1 MTTGVRRRLGVEE
14 RRQQLIGV
22 ALELFSRRSPDEV
35 SIDEIASA
43 AGISRPLVY
52 HYFPGKLSL
61 YEAAL
66 KRASDDLAARFVEP
80 HEGPLGAR
88 LLRVMRRFFDFV
100 DEHGPGFSALMRG
113 GPAVGS
119 STTNALIDSVRQA
132 AYVQILS
139 HLGVTD
145 PPARLELVVRSWISL
160 AESTALI
167 WLDGRRIPRAE
178 LEVQLVH
185 DFAALTA
192 VSAAHDAEMAALLRA
207 SPRWPR
213 TAASDGGRRAR
224 CPRWPAGPAHG
235 GPYDGLDLLRL
246 GGHGQIGVA
255 ARFQFRHRSPGRG
268 RGGGEVHDGQRGH
281 GGRARTRRH
290 SSKPL
295 MSGRPTSTRAT
306 SGRVPSR
313 SRTSSS
319 TSASPPLATG
329 TTWWP
334 ARAST
339 APMAYRLAAT
349 SSTTSTVVPEVCCV
363 PLPYISTAPRAY
375 VGGQTAGRGLRHPT

>member
-1 MTTGVRRRLGVEE
+1 MGVEE

-66 KRASDDLAARFVEP
+66 QRASDDLAARFVEP
-80 HEGPLGAR
+80 AEGPLGAR
-88 LLRVMRRFFDFV
+88 LLRVMGRYFDFV
-100 DEHGPGFSALMRG
+100 EEHGPGFSALMRG

-119 STTNALIDSVRQA
+119 STTNALVDSVRQA

-178 LEVQLVH
+178 LEAQLVH

-192 VSAAHDAEMAALLRA
+192 VSAAYDDEMGALLRRVIADEPADGPFGDLVGRLIGLA
-207 SPRWPR
+207 S
-213 TAASDGGRRAR
+213 
-224 CPRWPAGPAHG
+224 
-235 GPYDGLDLLRL
+235 
-246 GGHGQIGVA
+246 
-255 ARFQFRHRSPGRG
+255 
-268 RGGGEVHDGQRGH
+268 
-281 GGRARTRRH
+281 
-290 SSKPL
+290 
-295 MSGRPTSTRAT
+295 
-306 SGRVPSR
+306 
-313 SRTSSS
+313 
-319 TSASPPLATG
+319 
-329 TTWWP
+329 
-334 ARAST
+334 
-339 APMAYRLAAT
+339 
-349 SSTTSTVVPEVCCV
+349 
-363 PLPYISTAPRAY
+363 
-375 VGGQTAGRGLRHPT
+375 

>member
-1 MTTGVRRRLGVEE
+1 MSTGVRRRMGVEE

-22 ALELFSRRSPDEV
+22 ALELFSQRSPDEV

-66 KRASDDLAARFVEP
+66 KRAAEDLAARFDEP

-88 LLRVMRRFFDFV
+88 LLRVMGRFFDFV

-113 GPAVGS
+113 GPAVPADGVGS
-119 STTNALIDSVRQA
+119 REHASATNALIDSVRQA

-145 PPARLELVVRSWISL
+145 APPRLELVVRSWISL

-185 DFAALTA
+185 DFAALAA
-192 VSAAHDAEMAALLRA
+192 VGAAYDEDMAALLKEMVQDEPA
-207 SPRWPR
+207 
-213 TAASDGGRRAR
+213 DGPFAELVGR
-224 CPRWPAGPAHG
+224 
-235 GPYDGLDLLRL
+235 LL
-246 GGHGQIGVA
+246 
-255 ARFQFRHRSPGRG
+255 S
-268 RGGGEVHDGQRGH
+268 
-281 GGRARTRRH
+281 
-290 SSKPL
+290 
-295 MSGRPTSTRAT
+295 
-306 SGRVPSR
+306 
-313 SRTSSS
+313 
-319 TSASPPLATG
+319 LA
-329 TTWWP
+329 P
-334 ARAST
+334 
-339 APMAYRLAAT
+339 
-349 SSTTSTVVPEVCCV
+349 
-363 PLPYISTAPRAY
+363 
-375 VGGQTAGRGLRHPT
+375 

>member
-1 MTTGVRRRLGVEE
+1 MGVEE

-22 ALELFSRRSPDEV
+22 ALELFSRRSPDDV

-88 LLRVMRRFFDFV
+88 LLRVMRRYFDFV

-119 STTNALIDSVRQA
+119 STTNALVNSVRQA

-167 WLDGRRIPRAE
+167 WLDGRRIPREE
-178 LEVQLVH
+178 LEPQLVN
-185 DFAALTA
+185 DFAALAA
-192 VSAAHDAEMAALLRA
+192 VSAAYDEEMATLLRGIVKDEPA
-207 SPRWPR
+207 
-213 TAASDGGRRAR
+213 DGPFA
-224 CPRWPAGPAHG
+224 
-235 GPYDGLDLLRL
+235 DL
-246 GGHGQIGVA
+246 
-255 ARFQFRHRSPGRG
+255 
-268 RGGGEVHDGQRGH
+268 
-281 GGRARTRRH
+281 
-290 SSKPL
+290 
-295 MSGRPTSTRAT
+295 
-306 SGRVPSR
+306 
-313 SRTSSS
+313 
-319 TSASPPLATG
+319 
-329 TTWWP
+329 
-334 ARAST
+334 
-339 APMAYRLAAT
+339 
-349 SSTTSTVVPEVCCV
+349 
-363 PLPYISTAPRAY
+363 
-375 VGGQTAGRGLRHPT
+375 AGRLTALAG

>member
-1 MTTGVRRRLGVEE
+1 MGVEE

-22 ALELFSRRSPDEV
+22 ALELFSRRSPDDV

-66 KRASDDLAARFVEP
+66 QRAADDLAGRFVEP
-80 HEGPLGAR
+80 AEGPLGAR
-88 LLRVMRRFFDFV
+88 LLRVMGRFFDFV

-132 AYVQILS
+132 AYDQIIA
-139 HLGVTD
+139 HLGVEE

-185 DFAALTA
+185 DFAALAA
-192 VSAAHDAEMAALLRA
+192 VSAAHDEQMTAVLRRVLKNEPGSGPFGDLVARLIALA
-207 SPRWPR
+207 S
-213 TAASDGGRRAR
+213 
-224 CPRWPAGPAHG
+224 
-235 GPYDGLDLLRL
+235 
-246 GGHGQIGVA
+246 
-255 ARFQFRHRSPGRG
+255 
-268 RGGGEVHDGQRGH
+268 
-281 GGRARTRRH
+281 
-290 SSKPL
+290 
-295 MSGRPTSTRAT
+295 
-306 SGRVPSR
+306 
-313 SRTSSS
+313 
-319 TSASPPLATG
+319 
-329 TTWWP
+329 
-334 ARAST
+334 
-339 APMAYRLAAT
+339 
-349 SSTTSTVVPEVCCV
+349 
-363 PLPYISTAPRAY
+363 
-375 VGGQTAGRGLRHPT
+375 